1 MPPHDS
7 ARVSHGPITFGKNF
21 FDEEILMKELL
32 QSSAKLKCAANISYN
47 LASKLTDLI
56 ELRRALQR
64 AEEAAAHR
72 KATGTKQIVDRH
84 RPR

>member
-1 MPPHDS
+1 
-7 ARVSHGPITFGKNF
+7 
-21 FDEEILMKELL
+21 MKELL
-32 QSSAKLKCAANISYN
+32 QSSAKLKGAANISYN

-56 ELRRALQR
+56 ELRRAVQR

-84 RPR
+84 RPRKARSRPVNARPILSAV

>member
-1 MPPHDS
+1 
-7 ARVSHGPITFGKNF
+7 
-21 FDEEILMKELL
+21 MKELL
-32 QSSAKLKCAANISYN
+32 QSSAKLKGAANISYD

-72 KATGTKQIVDRH
+72 KATGAEQIVDRH